1 MPMPVKTF
9 SDYGANFGFM
19 MSELPGRA
27 SREQIVLAPT
37 TVPLK
42 AGTVLGLVTATG
54 QYKPLAPAA
63 TDGTQ
68 NAIAILAIGKPVSTK
83 VQRVTIGAR
92 GFEAAARMLIW
103 PTGITDVQKKAAEA
117 QLGAKNI
124 LVRY

>member
-27 SREQIVLAPT
+27 SREQPVLAPT
-37 TVPLK
+37 TVTLK

-63 TDGTQ
+63 SDGTQ
-68 NAIAILAIGKPVSTK
+68 NAIAILAIGKPASTK
-83 VQRVTIGAR
+83 VQRCTIGAR
-92 GFEAAARMLIW
+92 GFEAAGRMLIW